1 MKKAIL
7 FATITISIFASCTK
21 EIGQDI
27 YVDGTHHFCINTIA
41 PTLEPDSNDTKASM
55 QASVKLKWSDGDQI
69 SVVNLSTGKT
79 MMGNLTAKVN
89 GDKVSFEGEL
99 SGSIK
104 AGNKM
109 AAIYPCQ
116 NYSSIVSAP
125 DFYLDL
131 SEQTCTT
138 KDDLQFAAYSLF
150 DCKATGVVEVTSD
163 FSIPVSFNQITLA
176 TIDPE
181 KQIDYVDLSNVG
193 NGITFHVNAVEETL
207 ELTPSVGK
215 VRVTPNSKL
224 SGKNGALFAYCALAS
239 SPASSR
245 TITVKALP
253 KIYCTSWAES
263 AMSSG
268 KFYTSVASSFESQE
282 FKDFMVS
289 AASSLEVGYQGGT
302 VIFSITSNNI
312 DWTATSTPSLSI
324 DPSSGNGCENL
335 EVTVIVPQN
344 SEPNERSFVVTLSG
358 GSDNY
363 YYTIKQKADPN
374 NEIVEF
380 PDINLK
386 KYLLTQFDEN
396 EDGQISVVEAED
408 IVNVNCADKNIADI
422 SGLERCPNLKYLNIK
437 GNYVSE
443 IILPDMV
450 KLEAI
455 VAYGNPIEK
464 IVINN
469 DTALSALYLMDVN
482 TNAIYSDTE
491 IRINKYTQTNTL
503 SLSFAGTEFNNLKI
517 TNSTVLTDIDV
528 AENVQLKELYAYGN
542 TLVTNIDVSSLTAL
556 TRLQVSGNALESLD
570 VSKNIALLKLQCYK
584 NNLTSLKI
592 DDNNLLRELEA
603 YNNQITSLKVSNNP
617 DLTVINVGN
626 NHLQSLNIRKNTLL
640 TKLVVN
646 DNAGIT
652 ALDVENNPLL
662 EVLNASNTG
671 ISDINVSANPNL
683 QSLNIS
689 GCTNIHNLD
698 VSVNTDLTTLNASST
713 SITDLDL
720 SNNNKLTTVNVSKLL
735 LTTLDLLNCTAL
747 SSLDVSQ
754 CTSITSLAYNGCTT
768 KAIGL
773 KKFILVNISGKKGI
787 VFESTNDAV
796 KVLYAFETKTSYSN
810 SKGWLSNIGEGWR
823 LPSLSEL
830 KIIRSAIT
838 TLNSKLSEISG
849 NELDGH
855 GYYLSNQK
863 ASDNPPVCYY
873 YLRFSSGEAYTVV
886 ATTSEQARAVRNL

>member
-7 FATITISIFASCTK
+7 FAAVTVGIFASCTK
-21 EIGQDI
+21 EVGQDI
-27 YVDGTHHFCINTIA
+27 YVEGTHHFCINTVA
-41 PTLEPDSNDTKASM
+41 PTLEPDSNETKASM
-55 QASVKLKWSDGDQI
+55 QASVKLKWSNGDQI

-109 AAIYPCQ
+109 VAIYPCQ
-116 NYSSIVSAP
+116 NYSSIVTAP
-125 DFYLDL
+125 YFDLDL
-131 SEQTCTT
+131 SEQTCTS
-138 KDDLQFAAYSLF
+138 KEDLQFAAYSLF
-150 DCKATGVVEVTSD
+150 DCKTTGIVEVTSD
-163 FSIPVSFNQITLA
+163 FTIPVSFNQIALA

-181 KQIDYVDLSNVG
+181 TTIDYVDLTNVG
-193 NGITFHVNAVEETL
+193 NGISFHINAAEEKF

-215 VRVTPNSKL
+215 VRITPNAKS
-224 SGKNGALFAYCALAS
+224 SGANGALFAYCALAS

-253 KIYCTSWAES
+253 KLYCTSWAQS

-268 KFYTSVASSFESQE
+268 KFYTSVASRFDSQE
-282 FKDFMVS
+282 FKDFMAS
-289 AASSLEVGYQGGT
+289 AASPLDISYQGGT

-312 DWTATSTPSLSI
+312 NWTATSTPALSI
-324 DPSSGNGCENL
+324 DPNSGNGCENL
-335 EVTVIVPQN
+335 EVTVTVPQN
-344 SEPNERSFVVTLSG
+344 NEPNERSFVVTLSG
-358 GSDNY
+358 GSDEY

-450 KLEAI
+450 KLETI
-455 VAYGNPIEK
+455 VAYGDPIEK

-491 IRINKYTQTNTL
+491 IRINKYTQASTL
-503 SLSFAGTEFNNLKI
+503 SLSFAGTRFNNLKI
-517 TNSTVLTDIDV
+517 TNSTVLTAIDV
-528 AENVQLKELYAYGN
+528 ANNVQLKELYAYGN
-542 TLVTNIDVSSLTAL
+542 TSITNIDVSSLIAL

-570 VSKNIALLKLQCYK
+570 VSRNIALLKLQCYK

-592 DDNNLLRELEA
+592 DDNILLRELEA

-626 NHLQSLNIRKNTLL
+626 NLLQSLNVRKNTHLKSL
-640 TKLVVN
+640 IIS
-646 DNAGIT
+646 DNPDIP
-652 ALDVENNPLL
+652 ALDLENNTEL
-662 EVLNASNTG
+662 EILEASNTD
-671 ISDINVSANPNL
+671 ISDIDLSACKAMKVLNMKMCSNL
-683 QSLNIS
+683 TSI
-689 GCTNIHNLD
+689 NLD
-698 VSVNTDLTTLNASST
+698 NNLLLTDLNLSST
-713 SITDLDL
+713 SI
-720 SNNNKLTTVNVSKLL
+720 VNLNVTRNSA
-735 LTTLDLLNCTAL
+735 LTTLDVSNITKLK
-747 SSLDVSQ
+747 SLE
-754 CTSITSLAYNGCTT
+754 YNGCSIIAT
-768 KAIGL
+768 GL
-773 KKFILVNISGKKGI
+773 TNGVYVNVAGDKG
-787 VFESTNDAV
+787 
-796 KVLYAFETKTSYSN
+796 VLYYATTNRNIPRIVSMQDEGKVTMSFVQNWEYSHPD
-810 SKGWLSNIGEGWR
+810 SPWYV
-823 LPSLSEL
+823 PSLYGDLQYIYQLKSKINNTLTTYSGELLNEDRYWSSE
-830 KIIRSAIT
+830 RCRDSQ
-838 TLNSKLSEISG
+838 
-849 NELDGH
+849 H
-855 GYYLSNQK
+855 GSLIYLQTWYMSTGK
-863 ASDNPPVCYY
+863 TGCSRDDEC
-873 YLRFSSGEAYTVV
+873 YLRTI
-886 ATTSEQARAVRNL
+886 RDL

>member
-27 YVDGTHHFCINTIA
+27 YVDGTHHFCIHTIA

-302 VIFSITSNNI
+302 VIFSVTSNNI

-344 SEPNERSFVVTLSG
+344 IEPNERSFVVTLSG

-363 YYTIKQKADPN
+363 YYTIKQKADPM

-386 KYLLTQFDEN
+386 KYLLTLFDEN
-396 EDGQISVVEAED
+396 EDGQISVAEAED
-408 IVNVNCADKNIADI
+408 IVNVNCGEKSIADL
-422 SGLERCPNLKYLNIK
+422 SGLERCPNLKYLNIN
-437 GNYVSE
+437 GNYVSD
-443 IILPDMV
+443 IVLPNMA
-450 KLEAI
+450 KLETI
-455 VAYGNPIEK
+455 VAYNNPIEK
-464 IVINN
+464 IIVNN
-469 DTALSALYLMDVN
+469 DTALSALYLIDVN

-491 IRINKYTQTNTL
+491 IRINQYKQATTL
-503 SLSFAGTEFNNLKI
+503 SFSFAGTKFNNLKI
-517 TNSTVLTDIDV
+517 TNSTVLT
-528 AENVQLKELYAYGN
+528 
-542 TLVTNIDVSSLTAL
+542 
-556 TRLQVSGNALESLD
+556 NA
-570 VSKNIALLKLQCYK
+570 
-584 NNLTSLKI
+584 
-592 DDNNLLRELEA
+592 
-603 YNNQITSLKVSNNP
+603 
-617 DLTVINVGN
+617 
-626 NHLQSLNIRKNTLL
+626 
-640 TKLVVN
+640 
-646 DNAGIT
+646 
-652 ALDVENNPLL
+652 
-662 EVLNASNTG
+662 
-671 ISDINVSANPNL
+671 
-683 QSLNIS
+683 
-689 GCTNIHNLD
+689 
-698 VSVNTDLTTLNASST
+698 
-713 SITDLDL
+713 
-720 SNNNKLTTVNVSKLL
+720 
-735 LTTLDLLNCTAL
+735 
-747 SSLDVSQ
+747 
-754 CTSITSLAYNGCTT
+754 
-768 KAIGL
+768 
-773 KKFILVNISGKKGI
+773 
-787 VFESTNDAV
+787 
-796 KVLYAFETKTSYSN
+796 
-810 SKGWLSNIGEGWR
+810 
-823 LPSLSEL
+823 
-830 KIIRSAIT
+830 
-838 TLNSKLSEISG
+838 
-849 NELDGH
+849 
-855 GYYLSNQK
+855 
-863 ASDNPPVCYY
+863 
-873 YLRFSSGEAYTVV
+873 
-886 ATTSEQARAVRNL
+886 